1 MDRDFLSSQKLVQTP
16 SDYITRK
23 NERINTCLPAMR
35 IKKLGTN
42 CGPQAAAVSNPC
54 GFPTVCFLYY
64 NQSLTKDAQKLEK
77 RVKTPSRHCMKKE
90 SK

>member
-64 NQSLTKDAQKLEK
+64 SQPLTMTNKSQRRVSEPNQTIAY
-77 RVKTPSRHCMKKE
+77 MKNE
-90 SK
+90 